1 VLAGEKDENEQETEG
16 KDCLADC
23 LTHMKK
29 SVLDTMSMKV

>member
-1 VLAGEKDENEQETEG
+1 MLAGEKDENEQETEG